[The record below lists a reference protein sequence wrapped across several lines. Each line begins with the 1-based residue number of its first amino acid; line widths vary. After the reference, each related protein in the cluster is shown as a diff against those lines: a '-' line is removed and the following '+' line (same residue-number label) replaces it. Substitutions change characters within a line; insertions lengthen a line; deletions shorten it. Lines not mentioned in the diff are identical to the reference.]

1 MIELTVTSIPFVLRI
16 LYLRWRG
23 IPITLY
29 NVHIALFA
37 WLALAFAV
45 FFTVFYYYP
54 KSYTGFVPFRT
65 VPVVSENGGTV
76 TRIEVDNGS
85 RVEPGQIL
93 FAVSDE
99 TEQAAV
105 RTAELKLVEIEK
117 SFALA
122 QAQVRSAEA
131 SVDREKAILQQASEV
146 FEDQEELRLRKS
158 AAYTESRYEAAVAD
172 MDAAEA
178 KVSQAQA
185 ALDEANLQLD
195 EVLPAQ
201 RESANSALKQANVE
215 LEKTV
220 VRSQVDG
227 VIDQLTLHVGARA
240 SQIAASPAMLIIP
253 DRDPEHPKRVL
264 AGFSQVARSIL
275 YVGMP
280 AEVACDTNFNI
291 AMVDA
296 VLPARIVGIQPEIA
310 AGQITAT
317 GRLLEPSQFSA
328 RGEVTVLL
336 EMVYPEHEQKLING
350 SGCIVQ
356 TYDRNLGHGLMGHVL
371 GGLGIIK
378 AWGLRFKVWIALV
391 SGVGLAGGGH

>member
-29 NVHIALFA
+29 NVHVALFA

-76 TRIEVDNGS
+76 TRIEVDNGT
-85 RVEPGQIL
+85 RVTPGQIL
-93 FAVSDE
+93 FAVNDE

-105 RTAELKLVEIEK
+105 ATAELQLAEIEE
-117 SFALA
+117 SVAVA
-122 QAQVRSAEA
+122 QAQVRSAQA
-131 SVDREKAILQQASEV
+131 ALDREEAILRQAMEV
-146 FEDQEELRLRKS
+146 LEDQEELRRRNSAAFTESRLEAATADVDAGTARVSAAQAVLDEVTIQLEQVLPAKRKS
-158 AAYTESRYEAAVAD
+158 ANAALR
-172 MDAAEA
+172 
-178 KVSQAQA
+178 QAQ
-185 ALDEANLQLD
+185 
-195 EVLPAQ
+195 
-201 RESANSALKQANVE
+201 VE

-220 VRSQVDG
+220 VRSEVNG
-227 VIDQLTLHVGARA
+227 MIDQLTLHVGARA
-240 SQIAASPAMLIIP
+240 SQIATAPSMLIIP
-253 DRDPEHPKRVL
+253 DRDEAHPKRVM

-280 AEVACDTNFNI
+280 AEVACDTNFNV

-296 VLPARIVGIQPEIA
+296 VLPARIIGIQPEIA
-310 AGQITAT
+310 AGQITPT

-328 RGEVTVLL
+328 RGEITVFF
-336 EMVYPEHEQKLING
+336 EMVYPEHEEALVNG

-356 TYDRNLGHGLMGHVL
+356 TYDRNLGHGIAGHVL

-378 AWGLRFKVWIALV
+378 AWGLRIKVWLALV
-391 SGVGLAGGGH
+391 TGVGLSGGGH